1 VTEDISAQSVELA
14 EELGLTMAE
23 LSYLPIRW
31 RAYSNLGER
40 IGHPS
45 VKLIT
50 AALVQ
55 AEKHGTSISQALNS
69 TASAGREARIAEA
82 EFRAAALPPKLAV
95 PLVAFFL
102 PVLLTVILAPAVIEA
117 GRALKQQSQQII
129 ERSSK

>member
-1 VTEDISAQSVELA
+1 
-14 EELGLTMAE
+14 MAE
-23 LSYLPIRW
+23 LSYLHIRTL
-31 RAYSNLGER
+31 AYSNLGER
-40 IGHPS
+40 ISYPT

-55 AEKHGTSISQALNS
+55 AEKHGSSISQALNS
-69 TASAGREARIAEA
+69 TASAAREARIAEA

-117 GRALKQQSQQII
+117 G
-129 ERSSK
+129 